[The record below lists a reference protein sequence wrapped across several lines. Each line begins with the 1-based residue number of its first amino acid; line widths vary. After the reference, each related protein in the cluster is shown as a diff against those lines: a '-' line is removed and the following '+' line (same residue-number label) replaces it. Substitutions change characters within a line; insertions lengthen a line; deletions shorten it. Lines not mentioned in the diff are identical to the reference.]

1 MHEVH
6 KEPAMQTNPIAMTV
20 AEAKAKIGV
29 GTTKFYEL
37 LNEGKID
44 AVKIGRK
51 TLILTNSLEKYVANL
66 PRRPVKR

>member
-1 MHEVH
+1 
-6 KEPAMQTNPIAMTV
+6 MQTNPIAMTV